1 MEILIVLLLVIL
13 FFVVVFAVTTA
24 KRNKVFQE
32 NIERRQKFL
41 ETISPNARAIVNNG
55 QHFFFVDDTRRVFGL
70 DESGKVYT
78 YEGLLSIGTYRDCIT
93 FMHNDSVSLCVGKNA
108 SSYEETFPLD
118 TASVTAIANVMLPIL
133 RKKLHNELA
142 VHAITPTFEY
152 EHEGVFWGCDMQSKF
167 FYSTFGCIQIYP
179 FSALNRITVEDM
191 TNNSLYDGS
200 YILRLYIKSDVFDDD
215 DQFDLTFYAMD
226 AKFNSML
233 TMFKEIRK
241 RRRF

>member
-1 MEILIVLLLVIL
+1 MEIFIVLLIVVL
-13 FFVVVFAVTTA
+13 FFVVVFAITTA

-32 NIERRQKFL
+32 NIERRQRFL
-41 ETISPNARAIVNNG
+41 ETIGPNARAIVNNG
-55 QHFFFVDDTRRVFGL
+55 QHFFFVDDTRRIFGL
-70 DESGKVYT
+70 DETRKVYS
-78 YEGLLSIGTYRDCIT
+78 YEGLQSVGTFRDCIT
-93 FMHNDSVSLCVGKNA
+93 FMHQDSVSLSVGK
-108 SSYEETFPLD
+108 SPMVEGSLPLD

-133 RKKLHNELA
+133 HKKLHNELA
-142 VHAITPTFEY
+142 VHAITPTYEY

-167 FYSTFGCIQIYP
+167 FYSTFGCIQIHP

-200 YILRLYIKSDVFDDD
+200 YIIRLYIKSEVFDDD
-215 DQFDLTFYAMD
+215 DEFDLTFHAMD